1 MKISPVSQFS
11 YSKINNSKV
20 NHSQMNMKQQSFGS
34 IGNMP
39 IPGFNAENY
48 TFGSPTVY
56 SGSLEFRAHEM
67 KDMYKIIAKLEKVS
81 PEEQRDFL
89 LNAKERTG
97 SLAQPKYRHVAH
109 ALKAA
114 RKSEY
119 DRKAFKVILDNA
131 LATKTRN
138 EDPKKVAANSA
149 YILEWF
155 AVPCLP
161 QDTELLDGYEYMQRD
176 LIKQAK
182 EDLNNPDWHPYVEAF
197 HPEIPN
203 SGAKY

>member
-1 MKISPVSQFS
+1 MRVSPCAQFS
-11 YSKINNSKV
+11 YRNNVQQQKSKS
-20 NHSQMNMKQQSFGS
+20 NMKQQSFGT
-34 IGNMP
+34 IGNYNP
-39 IPGFNAENY
+39 IGFNAEDY

-56 SGSLEFRAHEM
+56 SGNLKFRAHEM
-67 KDMYKIIAKLEKVS
+67 RDMYKILSKLEKVS

-97 SLAQPKYRHVAH
+97 SIADPKYRHVAH
-109 ALKAA
+109 ALKSAS
-114 RKSEY
+114 KSER
-119 DRKAFKVILDNA
+119 DREAFKTILDNA

-161 QDTELLDGYEYMQRD
+161 QNTELLDGYEYMQRD
-176 LIKQAK
+176 LIEQARK
-182 EDLNNPDWHPYVEAF
+182 DLNNPNWHPYVEAF
-197 HPEIPN
+197 HPEISN
-203 SGAKY
+203 SGAKYE